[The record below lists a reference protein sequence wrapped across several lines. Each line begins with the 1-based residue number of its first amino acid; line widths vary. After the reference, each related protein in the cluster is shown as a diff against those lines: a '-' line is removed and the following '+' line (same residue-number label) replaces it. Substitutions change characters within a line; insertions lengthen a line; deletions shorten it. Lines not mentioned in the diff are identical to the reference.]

1 MEKPKPRIFKVM
13 DHQTD
18 HELIERAMP
27 EAMKQRAQLDLPEAR
42 SRFLRHYNRSRLAL
56 ASKSPVLSQWE
67 ACAPV
72 AEPADSDLFANW
84 LNMQSHKSMAI
95 RGAPIINLKRPL
107 VINMMI
113 APDEF

>member
-1 MEKPKPRIFKVM
+1 MEKPKPRIFKIM

-18 HELIERAMP
+18 HDLVERAMP
-27 EAMKQRAQLDLPEAR
+27 EALKNRAQLEVPQVRA
-42 SRFLRHYNRSRLAL
+42 RFLRHYNRSRLAL
-56 ASKSPVLSQWE
+56 ASKSPALSHWE

-84 LNMQSHKSMAI
+84 LNTQSHKSMAI

-113 APDEF
+113 APDDC